1 MLTKSDPMNTA
12 LRLKLSTMMFLQFLL
27 WGAWYVTGPSYLST
41 IGYKAAD
48 FAWMYSVGPIAGM
61 ISPFFVGMIADRFF
75 AGQRVLS
82 AMNLMGAGL
91 MLIAAFMMKSGSS
104 PAAIN
109 FVFFLYMLTFFPTF
123 ALTNTIAMRN
133 MTNPEK
139 EFPGIRVLGTIGWIT
154 SGLLL
159 SWLGWSTKI
168 NMFYLTVGA
177 ATALGVFS
185 LFLPHTP
192 PSATG
197 PVKTRDILGLDA
209 LVLLKD
215 RSYLIFIICSMLIC
229 IPLAFYYQIAAR
241 MVEMMEFQKLGGFT
255 ELAEGLGLGD
265 AIGMVMSFGQI
276 SEILFMLI
284 MPFFFA
290 RLGVRWMLAVG
301 MLAWVARYALFA
313 FGAPEEVRWM
323 VMAGILLH
331 GICYDFFFVTGQIYT
346 DRKAPRHLRG
356 QAQGLLVLFTLGIGM
371 FIGAQIAGKIEAHY
385 TPAES
390 LAFGVQVTEKAA
402 EIEQLEAQ
410 MDAAPVADQAE
421 MKTELTVL
429 TQERGALRKAELQA
443 IHWKPLWGIPS
454 GFAVVVMIV
463 FLVLFRDKRPADVV
477 PTEMAESGAAK

>member
-1 MLTKSDPMNTA
+1 MNSA
-12 LRLKLSTMMFLQFLL
+12 LRFKLSLMMFLQFFL
-27 WGAWYVTGPSYLST
+27 WGTWYVTGPSYLST
-41 IGYKAAD
+41 IGFKAGD

-61 ISPFFVGMIADRFF
+61 ISPFFVGMVADRFF

-82 AMNLMGAGL
+82 AVNLLGAGL
-91 MLIAAFMMKSGSS
+91 MLIAAFMMKGGSS
-104 PAAIN
+104 PSAIN

-133 MTNPEK
+133 MSNPEK
-139 EFPGIRVLGTIGWIT
+139 EFPGIRVLGTIGWIVA
-154 SGLLL
+154 GLIL

-177 ATALGVFS
+177 AAALGVFS

-197 PVKTRDILGLDA
+197 PVSARQILGLDA

-215 RSYLIFIICSMLIC
+215 RSYLTFLICSMLIC

-241 MVEMMEFQKLGGFT
+241 VVEMMEFQKVGGFT
-255 ELAEGLGLGD
+255 EIAQGIGLGD
-265 AIGMVMSFGQI
+265 AIGLVMSFGQV
-276 SEILFMLI
+276 SEIFFMLV

-313 FGAPEEVRWM
+313 IGAPEEVRWM
-323 VMAGILLH
+323 VLVGILLH

-346 DRKAPRHLRG
+346 DRKAPRQLRG

-371 FIGAQIAGKIEAHY
+371 FIGAQVAGVIEARY
-385 TPAES
+385 TPEES
-390 LAFGVQVTEKAA
+390 LAYGAQVEAKGNEIRELQAKITSAPEAEVGEMRDELAQLTE
-402 EIEQLEAQ
+402 
-410 MDAAPVADQAE
+410 
-421 MKTELTVL
+421 
-429 TQERGALRKAELQA
+429 ERAALRKAELKALQ
-443 IHWKPLWGIPS
+443 WKPIWGIPAS
-454 GFAVVVMIV
+454 FAAIVMIL
-463 FLVLFRDKRPADVV
+463 FLILFREDYPKNVPAKAK
-477 PTEMAESGAAK
+477 AEAAQ